1 MALFLMK
8 NKSMFYNSELTSRLI
23 NLNLENDHNSLENA
37 FNIYK
42 KIFEPIVNLN
52 QYDKIGIQECSN
64 IELFS
69 NNLYLD
75 SVKINFKLYL
85 DKYKFYQS
93 ISRWYW
99 KQKRHQI
106 FEKILILFEEY
117 KKIYDKIK
125 LNCTVNNKLY
135 NQLLINIVNFNN
147 ILSNKI
153 VLLKITYS
161 DDSVNVYFD
170 KILKILEPVNS

>member
-1 MALFLMK
+1 MK
-8 NKSMFYNSELTSRLI
+8 NKSMFYNSELTNRLI
-23 NLNLENDHNSLENA
+23 NLNFENDHIQLENA